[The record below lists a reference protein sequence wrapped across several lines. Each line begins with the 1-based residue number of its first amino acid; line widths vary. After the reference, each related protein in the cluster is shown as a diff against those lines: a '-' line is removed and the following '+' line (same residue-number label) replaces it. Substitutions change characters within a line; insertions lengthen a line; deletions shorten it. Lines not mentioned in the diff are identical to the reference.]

1 MVNYTHPEAE
11 TDEQRAYLFCRERFE
26 SLIRGPGGA
35 RKLRMWLEECSEA
48 LQSPPYQ
55 PKMSAAERVY
65 VDILVDRASNL
76 RPVSLTDR
84 ACLIIKMCS
93 PLPLSG
99 AQNYKLINKCEF
111 ILEQVRKDKE
121 KIEKYLPQ
129 GDVGRLK
136 FEVCHFL
143 CKEECG
149 GNPHYYQAYIDPH
162 LIDERA
168 RWVEVFTGHNFQIKW
183 EAWFEG
189 SR

>member
-76 RPVSLTDR
+76 TNITSVS
-84 ACLIIKMCS
+84 S
-93 PLPLSG
+93 
-99 AQNYKLINKCEF
+99 Y
-111 ILEQVRKDKE
+111 
-121 KIEKYLPQ
+121 
-129 GDVGRLK
+129 
-136 FEVCHFL
+136 
-143 CKEECG
+143 
-149 GNPHYYQAYIDPH
+149 
-162 LIDERA
+162 
-168 RWVEVFTGHNFQIKW
+168 
-183 EAWFEG
+183 
-189 SR
+189 